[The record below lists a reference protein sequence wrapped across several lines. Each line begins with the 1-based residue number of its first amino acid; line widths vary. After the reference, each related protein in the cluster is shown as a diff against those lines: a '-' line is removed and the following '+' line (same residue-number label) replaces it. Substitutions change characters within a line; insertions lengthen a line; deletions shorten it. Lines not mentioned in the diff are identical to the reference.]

1 MQVLFSIGADRMNRT
16 GKFIVLTAIIISLT
30 SRAMRAETAKNN
42 PKFDLHVLL
51 ELPVG
56 SPIGQ
61 LRAVPVSLGE
71 DKPRALLAVYCAD
84 AEVDPYVEMFFFP
97 KDTLKLMLFTQ
108 QGEILWKRDLGPG
121 VVPGIWF
128 CPVFPFDLDND
139 GVEEIWFVNNIDPDH
154 PLSLKNS
161 RLERINARTG
171 KTSGQWPWSN
181 PERNQSPSHTFRN
194 FILGGYVKGK
204 PVLVT
209 AQGTYGPMKLQGWNP
224 DMSLRWEYVIESE
237 SPGARG
243 SHMCPVVDINH
254 DGIDEIFWGE
264 RCIELNTGKELFC
277 ADRDSYRG
285 HSDVV
290 QPVLDRVKNRW
301 FIYTCRE
308 SGGVSPRVVM
318 FDDTGRRVWGDLKTG
333 HMDMG
338 WAARIGE
345 NGEHIVMAVRIGA
358 KSAGPQGFFRQE
370 TEEFTY
376 KVFTGE
382 KCSLPYSAFCTLPV
396 DLNGDGVH
404 ELVRGLAEG
413 NGEVIDK
420 AGRVI
425 GNIDGSVAIA
435 SKFMD
440 LPGEQILS
448 YGRDGIIRV
457 WADRNAKDG
466 IQALQRYKHP
476 FYKANQRL
484 TATGYNVVN
493 LGGL

>member
-1 MQVLFSIGADRMNRT
+1 MQALFLIGAYRMSRT

-30 SRAMRAETAKNN
+30 TRAILAETPRNN

-51 ELPVG
+51 ELPLG

-61 LRAVPVSLGE
+61 LRAVPVSLGK
-71 DKPRALLAVYCAD
+71 DKSRALLAVYCAD

-97 KDTLKLMLFTQ
+97 KDTLKLALFTQ
-108 QGEILWKRDLGPG
+108 EGEFLWKRDLGPG

-139 GVEEIWFVNNIDPDH
+139 GVEEIWFVNSIDPDH

-161 RLERINARTG
+161 RLERIDAQTG
-171 KTSGQWPWSN
+171 KTTGQWPWPN

-194 FILGGYVKGK
+194 FILGGHVKGK

-209 AQGTYGPMKLQGWNP
+209 AQGTYGPMKLQGWDP
-224 DMSLRWEYVIESE
+224 DMSLRWEHVIERE
-237 SPGARG
+237 TPGARG

-277 ADRDSYRG
+277 ADRDSYKG

-290 QPVLDRVKNRW
+290 QPVLDRDRNRW

-318 FDDTGRRVWGDLKTG
+318 FDDKGRRIWGDLKTG
-333 HMDMG
+333 HIDMG

-345 NGEHIVMAVRIGA
+345 NGEHVVMAVRIGA
-358 KSAGPQGFFRQE
+358 KSAGPQGFFRKE

-376 KVFTGE
+376 KTFIGE
-382 KCSLPYSAFCTLPV
+382 KCQLPYSIFCTLPV

-420 AGRVI
+420 KGRVL
-425 GNIDGSVAIA
+425 GNIDGSAAIA

-440 LPGEQILS
+440 HPGEQILS

-457 WADRNAKDG
+457 WADRNAKDS
-466 IQALQRYKHP
+466 IQALERYKHP

-484 TATGYNVVN
+484 TATGYNIVN

>member
-1 MQVLFSIGADRMNRT
+1 MSRT

-30 SRAMRAETAKNN
+30 NRAIRAETPKDN

-51 ELPVG
+51 QLSVV

-61 LRAVPVSLGE
+61 LRAVPVSLGK

-108 QGEILWKRDLGPG
+108 EGEFLWKRDLGPG

-139 GVEEIWFVNNIDPDH
+139 GVEEIWFVNSIDPDH

-171 KTSGQWPWSN
+171 KTSGQWPWPN

-224 DMSLRWEYVIESE
+224 DMSLRWEYVIERE
-237 SPGARG
+237 TPGARG

-277 ADRDSYRG
+277 ADRDSYKG

-290 QPVLDRVKNRW
+290 QPVLDRAGNRW

-376 KVFTGE
+376 KVFTGV
-382 KCSLPYSAFCTLPV
+382 KCSLPHSIFCTLPV

-420 AGRVI
+420 NGRVI

-435 SKFMD
+435 SKFMSH
-440 LPGEQILS
+440 PGEQILS

-457 WADRNAKDG
+457 WADRNAQDS
-466 IQALQRYKHP
+466 IQALDRYKHP